1 MREGYRRILIY
12 FTSRRQGTAF
22 QYYRMI
28 RLRYILYCRCPNLRF
43 SPLLNEKKR
52 QLSFPSPLIM
62 QAQQKV
68 NTSQSMSYF
77 IRYVVY

>member
-28 RLRYILYCRCPNLRF
+28 RLRYTLYCCRCPNLRF
-43 SPLLNEKKR
+43 SPLVKKR
-52 QLSFPSPLIM
+52 DDSHFRLRL
-62 QAQQKV
+62 
-68 NTSQSMSYF
+68 
-77 IRYVVY
+77 